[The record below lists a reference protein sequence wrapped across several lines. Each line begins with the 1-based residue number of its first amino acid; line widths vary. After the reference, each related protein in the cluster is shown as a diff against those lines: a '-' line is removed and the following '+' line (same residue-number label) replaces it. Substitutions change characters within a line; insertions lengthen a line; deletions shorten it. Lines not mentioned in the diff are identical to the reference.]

1 MKTIKQLLTTI
12 AVLLCSVMAHAY
24 DFEVDGIF
32 YNITSAGNLA
42 IEVTYKDSK
51 YNSYSGNIV
60 IPEIVAYNGK
70 TYRVTSIGQ
79 KAFNKCTELTNVTLP
94 NSIITIGSSAFEN
107 CSKLASITIPNNVT
121 TINDCAFYGCES
133 ITSITIPSSVTDIGK
148 KVFHYCTSLQNLRIE
163 DGDTTLKFNVSSGG
177 DVDYAPF
184 YHSPLKNV
192 YLGRNVI
199 GYSSR
204 FTYSSFLCYNKQLLT
219 SLTIGNN
226 VTTIQTNAFYQCS
239 GLTSII
245 IPNSVKSIESNA
257 FTGCTN
263 LKDIYYTSTT
273 PPTSLWLVENTYVPN
288 KEAYSKAKVSG
299 GSGNFIEYVT
309 FNNTTFTYG
318 ETPNATFVNN
328 LENKGYTANISL
340 PELPRNAG
348 THTIEI
354 PFTFNKGNS
363 IIEVNIPYT
372 YTINKTTLI
381 AKADTVARLYGENNP
396 EFTISY
402 NGFVNNE
409 DENILTNKGTVITS
423 ATAKSNVGEY
433 PTTVSGVTA
442 NNYEIQYETG
452 TLIINK
458 APLSVIADNATKIY
472 GDNNPQ
478 FTLSYSGL
486 KNNETSPEMI
496 TNFNISTE
504 ALKTS
509 NVGEYNITVS
519 GGEAKNYEIT
529 NYTNGKLSITKA
541 PLTIT
546 ADNTTKVYGDA
557 NPAFDFSC
565 SGLKNDDTKEAIFS
579 SNPTLFCSATNESNT
594 GNYDITISGG
604 ETYNYEITNYVTG
617 TLSIT
622 KAPLTIISNNY
633 TKLYGDANPIFEYTC
648 TGLKN
653 SDKLDNIF
661 DTKPQAICNA
671 TEKSSVGEYEINF
684 IGGESNNYNI
694 INSEKGILTINK
706 APITVIANNLT
717 KVYGDNNPQFT
728 LSYSGLKNDETAPEM
743 ITDFNISTEASSI
756 SNVGEYDIIITN
768 GEAKNYEIINYINGK
783 LSILKAPL
791 TVTATNITKIYGDR
805 NPKFK
810 YSYDGAK
817 NNDNE
822 NTIFEIRPTI
832 SCDTDEKSGAGEYE
846 IVINGATSNNYEIS
860 YIKGI
865 LTINKREITVS
876 TKNYTRI
883 YGEENPEFEI
893 SYNGFVNNE
902 DETALLIKPKANTI
916 AEKYSDVGTYDIYI
930 DGGDAENYSFAY
942 NSGTLTIEKANQTIT
957 WEQEFND
964 LEIGSQVEL
973 TATASSGLDI
983 EYVIP
988 DNNFISVYTIGNTT
1002 YLDCYGTGEIAIR
1015 ATQNGNK
1022 NYNAAVRISKVI
1034 KIGDTDT
1041 GISNI
1046 FANLNV
1052 NINNNSIS
1060 LLGINNSTI
1069 TIYTINGVLVK
1080 SIDNYAGEEIA
1091 LDKGLYIVCIG
1102 NESIKIK
1109 I

>member
-12 AVLLCSVMAHAY
+12 AVLLCSIVANAH

-51 YNSYSGNIV
+51 YNSYLGNVI
-60 IPEIVAYNGK
+60 IPETVTYNGK
-70 TYRVTSIGQ
+70 TYIVTSIG
-79 KAFNKCTELTNVTLP
+79 KEAFRQCTELINVTLP
-94 NSIITIGSSAFEN
+94 NNIVTIGNNAFYN
-107 CSKLASITIPNNVT
+107 CSNLTNIIIPNNVT
-121 TINDCAFYGCES
+121 SIKNKAFYGCES
-133 ITSITIPSSVTDIGK
+133 ITSITIPSSVIEIEANAFDN
-148 KVFHYCTSLQNLRIE
+148 CTSLQNLRIE
-163 DGDTTLKFNVSSGG
+163 DGETNLNFNISGTSL
-177 DVDYAPF
+177 F
-184 YHSPLKNV
+184 IHSPLENV
-192 YLGRNVI
+192 YLGRNII
-199 GYSSR
+199 GYYT
-204 FTYSSFLCYNKQLLT
+204 TYASYSPFYNKQLLT
-219 SLTIGNN
+219 SLTIGKN
-226 VTTIQTNAFYQCS
+226 VTTIRDYLFSNCS
-239 GLTSII
+239 GLTNVI
-245 IPNSVKSIESNA
+245 IPNSVTSIKAYA
-257 FTGCTN
+257 FRDCTN

-318 ETPNATFVNN
+318 ETPNATFINN

-354 PFTFNKGNS
+354 PFTFSKGNS

-372 YTINKTTLI
+372 YTINKATLV
-381 AKADTVARLYGENNP
+381 AKADTIARLYGENNP

-409 DENILTNKGTVITS
+409 DESILTNKGTVITS

-442 NNYEIQYETG
+442 DNYEIQYETG

-541 PLTIT
+541 TLTIT
-546 ADNTTKVYGDA
+546 ANNTTKVYGDA
-557 NPAFDFSC
+557 NPSFDFSC
-565 SGLKNDDTKEAIFS
+565 MGLKNNDAKDEIFTT
-579 SNPTLFCSATNESNT
+579 NPTISCSATNESNT

-604 ETYNYEITNYVTG
+604 ETYNYEITDYVSG

-633 TKLYGDANPIFEYTC
+633 TRLYGDANPIFEYTC

-653 SDKLDNIF
+653 SDKLNNIF

-684 IGGESNNYNI
+684 IGGEAQNYNI

-717 KVYGDNNPQFT
+717 KVYGDENPEYT
-728 LSYSGLKNDETAPEM
+728 LTYNGLKNDENAPEM
-743 ITDFNISTEASSI
+743 ISEFNISTDATKISS
-756 SNVGEYDIIITN
+756 VGEYEIIVSG
-768 GEAKNYEIINYINGK
+768 GETRNYEIANYINGK

-791 TVTATNITKIYGDR
+791 TITATNITKIYGDR
-805 NPKFK
+805 NPEFK

-822 NTIFEIRPTI
+822 NAIFETRPTM
-832 SCDTDEKSGAGEYE
+832 SCDADEKSYVGEYN
-846 IVINGATSNNYEIS
+846 IVINGAESNNYEIS
-860 YIKGI
+860 YITGV
-865 LTINKREITVS
+865 LSINKREITVS

-883 YGEENPEFEI
+883 YREENPEFEI

-902 DETALLIKPKANTI
+902 DESALLIKPKAKTI
-916 AEKYSDVGTYDIYI
+916 AEKDSDVGTYEIYI

-957 WEQEFND
+957 WEQEFNNI
-964 LEIGSQVEL
+964 EVGTQVEL

-988 DNNFISVYTIGNTT
+988 DNNFISVYTIDNTT

-1034 KIGDTDT
+1034 KIGNTDT
-1041 GISNI
+1041 GISDI
-1046 FANLNV
+1046 FTNLNV

-1080 SIDNYAGEEIA
+1080 SIDNYAGEEIP
-1091 LDKGLYIVCIG
+1091 LDEGFYVVCVG
-1102 NESIKIK
+1102 NETIKIK